1 MKKLQKLTILTACL
15 LLALSF
21 QAHGEDKSPA
31 GAKGAKGAKS
41 SKAKETTKSDGAAAK
56 KAKEVMTKLQAFYD
70 GTEDFQADFEQVYKH
85 KIYDEEKKSSGK
97 VYIQRPGKM
106 RWEYK
111 KPDKKVFIADGKFIW
126 VYEESI
132 NQVTKQPIDES
143 DLPVAITFLVGK
155 GKLVDEFK
163 PKLVPHEKFEK
174 KGKLVLELTPKKPTS
189 QYKKLLFIVDKQD
202 YQVERT
208 IIIDGSGNTNT
219 MRFKNTQINKGISK
233 KKFEFKPPKGATVV
247 EP

>member
-1 MKKLQKLTILTACL
+1 MKKLQKLTVLAACFAL
-15 LLALSF
+15 GLSF
-21 QAHGEDKSPA
+21 SAYGEDKGA
-31 GAKGAKGAKS
+31 GSAKGKKVKDA
-41 SKAKETTKSDGAAAK
+41 SKPDISAVK
-56 KAKEVMTKLQAFYD
+56 KVKEVMTRLQAFYD
-70 GTEDFQADFEQVYKH
+70 ETKDFQADFEQVYKH

-97 VYIQRPGKM
+97 VYIKRPGKM

-126 VYEESI
+126 IYEESI
-132 NQVTKQPIDES
+132 NQVTKQPIEES

-155 GKLVDEFK
+155 GKLSDEFK
-163 PKLVPHEKFEK
+163 PKLVPHEKFDK

-189 QYKKLLFIVDKQD
+189 QYKKLLFIVDKAD

-219 MRFKNTQINKGISK
+219 MRFKNTQINKGIPE
-233 KKFEFKPPKGATVV
+233 KKFEFKPPKSATVV